1 VGPEDLAAVLS
12 PRTGLVAEDEVGPG
26 RFVQR
31 EGPFESYRRTVEVE
45 PLPGGGGRVSQ
56 VVEVRLG
63 IPFFAWMFAVPVRLA
78 LRPIRPSRTMPWW
91 GPPDRL
97 DRRSAVVLAC
107 LSAMAVVAGYVG
119 ALLALTMTY
128 AAREYGQNKAAQ
140 GIALGAVRASVVL
153 ALGLLILADR
163 YGRRRPILLAATAA
177 AVVTT
182 GGALSPSLV
191 WLTAD
196 QIVAITFTAALLVL
210 VGVTAAEEMPAGA
223 RAWAIAIVTLAVGLG
238 SGLATMAL
246 PVAGAGV
253 ATWRWLFAGAVLAL
267 PLVARAAR
275 DLPESRRFTGARG
288 TGPAPPGAGPPR
300 ADPRR
305 LVLLAVG
312 VFLYG
317 LFVTPAGQFQNEY
330 LRTERHFSAAHIT
343 AFSLTVGT
351 LPALAILAG
360 GRLADVRGRRAVAAA
375 GIGAGAL
382 TTVATY
388 LSHGWLLWTW
398 GLVDSLVAYLAAP
411 AINVYGP
418 ELFPTAVRSRS
429 TGLVG
434 IAFAAGGVLGLAAT
448 GLLSQAIGTIGPA
461 LAVLAV
467 GPLALVVLIATK
479 YPETARRELEELNPF
494 DAPEWREP

>member
-1 VGPEDLAAVLS
+1 MLT
-12 PRTGLVAEDEVGPG
+12 PRTGLVAEAEVAPG
-26 RFVQR
+26 RFAQR
-31 EGPFESYRRTVEVE
+31 EGPFEAYRRSVDVE
-45 PLPGGGGRVSQ
+45 PLAGGRARVSQ

-63 IPFFAWMFAVPVRLA
+63 LPFFAWVFALPVRFA
-78 LRPIRPSRTMPWW
+78 LRPIRPARAMPWW
-91 GPPDRL
+91 GPPHRL
-97 DRRSAVVLAC
+97 DRRSAVVLCC
-107 LSAMAVVAGYVG
+107 LSALAVVAGYVG

-128 AAREYGQNKAAQ
+128 AAREYGRGKTAQ
-140 GIALGAVRASVVL
+140 GVALGAVRASVLL

-163 YGRRRPILLAATAA
+163 YGRRRPILLTAA
-177 AVVTT
+177 GTAVVT
-182 GGALSPSLV
+182 GAGALSPSLV
-191 WLTAD
+191 WLTID

-210 VGVTAAEEMPAGA
+210 VGVMTAEEMPAGA
-223 RAWAIAIVTLAVGLG
+223 RAWAIAIVTLALGLG
-238 SGLATMAL
+238 SGVATMAL
-246 PVAGAGV
+246 PVADAGT
-253 ATWRWLFAGAVLAL
+253 AAWRWLFAGAVLAL
-267 PLVARAAR
+267 PLVVRARR
-275 DLPESRRFTGARG
+275 HLPESRRFTAERRAGQG
-288 TGPAPPGAGPPR
+288 GPSPGAGPAK

-305 LVLLAVG
+305 LMLLAAG
-312 VFLYG
+312 LFLYG

-360 GRLADVRGRRAVAAA
+360 GRLADVRGRRLVAAVA
-375 GIGAGAL
+375 IGAGAF
-382 TTVATY
+382 TTIATY

-434 IAFAAGGVLGLAAT
+434 IAFAGGGVIGLVAT

-461 LAVLAV
+461 LAILAV

-479 YPETARRELEELNPF
+479 FPETARRELEELNPA
-494 DAPEWREP
+494 DAPGRPES